1 MGCSR
6 HSRDL
11 PVDGS
16 RDTAYW
22 YSKGMTGSFEVGE
35 AVGILRDMNKDKRMN
50 LEIEECFVILDARK
64 SGCVADLEVRH

>member
-1 MGCSR
+1 
-6 HSRDL
+6 
-11 PVDGS
+11 
-16 RDTAYW
+16 
-22 YSKGMTGSFEVGE
+22 MTGSFEVGE